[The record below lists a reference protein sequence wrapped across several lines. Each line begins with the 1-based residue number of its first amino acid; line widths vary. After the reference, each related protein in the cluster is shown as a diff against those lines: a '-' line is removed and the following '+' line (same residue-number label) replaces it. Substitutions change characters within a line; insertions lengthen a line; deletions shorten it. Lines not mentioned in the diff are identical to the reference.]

1 MGIWTVPIFLIV
13 FSAAI
18 TALIYWGG
26 FVEEARNR

>member
-13 FSAAI
+13 FSTLI

-26 FVEEARNR
+26 FIEESRNQ